1 VAVASRTWYC
11 GIHWRQA
18 SHIAGLPTPR
28 PAIPSRVDRARRR
41 PVRGAG
47 AAVSP
52 RQRPAA
58 SFHAVHGA
66 HDLAFHG
73 FDRDAVALGQLG
85 MRGALDAVGQEDV
98 AAARGQ
104 LRQAPSTPARAW
116 R

>member
-1 VAVASRTWYC
+1 MASRTWYC

-18 SHIAGLPTPR
+18 SQIAGLPTPR

-52 RQRPAA
+52 RQRRSEA
-58 SFHAVHGA
+58 STLSMARMTSRSTVLTETPWRSA
-66 HDLAFHG
+66 SSACE
-73 FDRDAVALGQLG
+73 APS
-85 MRGALDAVGQEDV
+85 MRS
-98 AAARGQ
+98 ARKMS
-104 LRQAPSTPARAW
+104 RQRAGSCARAPSTPARAW